1 MAPACNRARRFFVIG
16 CMKRFIAA
24 ASLFALSCGGSAES
38 APPPAGDG
46 VAVIELFTSQGCSSC
61 PPADALLSRLDSEP
75 ALRGRVF
82 PLSFH
87 VDYWN
92 HIGWSDPFSAREWSE
107 RQQDYSRSLRGDVY
121 TPQLVVNGA
130 RGMVGSSER
139 AVREAIASAI
149 AEASSARL
157 MLSALSTP
165 SGSIAIDVKGTQS
178 TDATLE
184 VWVALVED
192 GLVTKVG
199 RGENGGLTLR
209 NDNVVRVLE
218 RAATL
223 GPRGDGAGHLEIRP
237 DPAWKLDRLE
247 VVAFARSPKT
257 SKIHGATS
265 TRVPML

>member
-1 MAPACNRARRFFVIG
+1 
-16 CMKRFIAA
+16 MKRLVVA
-24 ASLFALSCGGSAES
+24 ASLLALSCGGSAES
-38 APPPAGDG
+38 SPPPAGEG

-75 ALRGRVF
+75 ALRGRVI

-92 HIGWSDPFSAREWSE
+92 HIGWSDPFSARDWSE
-107 RQQDYSRSLRGDVY
+107 RQRDYSRALRGDVY

-139 AVREAIASAI
+139 AVREAIESAI
-149 AEASSARL
+149 AEAPSARL
-157 MLSALSTP
+157 MLSAMSTP
-165 SGSIAIDVKGTQS
+165 SGTIVIDVKGTQS

-199 RGENGGLTLR
+199 RGENGGRTLR
-209 NDNVVRVLE
+209 NDNVVRLLQ
-218 RAATL
+218 RAAML
-223 GPRGDGAGHLEIRP
+223 RPQGDGAGHLEILP
-237 DPAWKLDRLE
+237 EPAWKLDRLE
-247 VVAFARSPKT
+247 VVAIAQSPKT
-257 SKIHGATS
+257 SKIHGAAS